1 MCGVM
6 EGLAIFGA
14 VTSLVGGQQQA
25 QNVSNAA
32 EENVIAQYEQ
42 NDVKAEQIIDS
53 TSVDMAERHKQAMI
67 DQAESRAIAG
77 ESGALG
83 YSTDRMMADSYMQL
97 GQDIMSMEQNKSNQL
112 AQIDVDN
119 KSIRARGQSQA
130 NTAYNQVPSAVGTG
144 LQIAGTVAQA
154 NQTTEAKTTG

>member
-14 VTSLVGGQQQA
+14 VSTLVGGQQQA
-25 QNVSNAA
+25 SNVADAS
-32 EENVIAQYEQ
+32 EQNVIAQYEQ

-83 YSTDRMMADSYMQL
+83 YSTDRMMSDSYMQL
-97 GQDIMSMEQNKSNQL
+97 GQDLMSMEQNKSNQL

-130 NTAYNQVPSAVGTG
+130 NTAYNQAPSALGTG

-154 NQTTEAKTTG
+154 YQTTEAKTIG